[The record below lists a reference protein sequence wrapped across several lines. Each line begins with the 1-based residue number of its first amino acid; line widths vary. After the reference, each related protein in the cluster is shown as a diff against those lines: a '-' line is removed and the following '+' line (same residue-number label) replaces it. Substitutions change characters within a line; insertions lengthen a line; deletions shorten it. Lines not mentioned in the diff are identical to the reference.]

1 MCIRADDSGGGCADC
16 GYDLRMTMV
25 VIAAVLIDDY
35 DAVKITVIRISIF
48 ISSQFISGTLFT

>member
-1 MCIRADDSGGGCADC
+1 MI
-16 GYDLRMTMV
+16 

-35 DAVKITVIRISIF
+35 DAVRITVIRISIF